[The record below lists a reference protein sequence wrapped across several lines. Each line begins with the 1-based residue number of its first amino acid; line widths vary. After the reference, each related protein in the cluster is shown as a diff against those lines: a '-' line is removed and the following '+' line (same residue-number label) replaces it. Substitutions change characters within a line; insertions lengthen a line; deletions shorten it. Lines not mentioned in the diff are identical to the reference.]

1 VDPRR
6 ALRVAQRAV
15 QPQAGSGRREG
26 RDDRYVVSFRREET
40 IFRSKQIEILT
51 REKRAAAEAA
61 GFDGA
66 YLRFT
71 GEMTLEHY
79 RRGATV
85 ASVTEPALWELM
97 YLGHARAA
105 DS

>member
-1 VDPRR
+1 
-6 ALRVAQRAV
+6 
-15 QPQAGSGRREG
+15 
-26 RDDRYVVSFRREET
+26 VVSFRREKT

-66 YLRFT
+66 SLRFT

-79 RRGATV
+79 RRV
-85 ASVTEPALWELM
+85 QRL
-97 YLGHARAA
+97 RQ
-105 DS
+105 

>member
-1 VDPRR
+1 MSTRRLTMIFVDPRR

-26 RDDRYVVSFRREET
+26 RDDRYVVSFRREKT

-79 RRGATV
+79 RRV
-85 ASVTEPALWELM
+85 QRL
-97 YLGHARAA
+97 RQ
-105 DS
+105 

>member
-1 VDPRR
+1 MSTRR
-6 ALRVAQRAV
+6 LTMIAWILVAL
-15 QPQAGSGRREG
+15 
-26 RDDRYVVSFRREET
+26 
-40 IFRSKQIEILT
+40 
-51 REKRAAAEAA
+51 AA

-85 ASVTEPALWELM
+85 ASVTEPAL
-97 YLGHARAA
+97 RN
-105 DS
+105 